1 MVSLFSKP
9 RSGPIGIDFG
19 ARSLKLVQF
28 TADNTRLLEAVRWDF
43 EGTAEDLEQEEL
55 DRRDVEA
62 LTRAREGRSFR
73 GRDVVLCL
81 GPRELF
87 VQNIRVPR
95 GDAIDVERAVQQEAA
110 GRIPFSIADA
120 EIRYVEAGDVR
131 QGDDTLREV
140 ILFACPRDALHRQLN
155 IVQRAGLNPVSVD
168 VEPAALLRA
177 YSQQF
182 RRDDDQHQRVIYVRV
197 GYSHTAVVIAAG
209 QNPLFVKYIDVGGKQ
224 MDEVVAKQLRMGV
237 AEAAALRR
245 HNGDRR
251 ADQQDPEI
259 SRSVASAVRPT
270 VEKLA
275 GELAMCV
282 RYHSVT
288 FRGTPLERMVLAG
301 GEANQILSELLA
313 ERLDLPC
320 DLGDPLRN
328 HTSNGQHG
336 RAGQWDVAAGLAV
349 RQQTKTT

>member
-1 MVSLFSKP
+1 MVTWFSKT

-28 TADNTRLLEAVRWDF
+28 TADNARLLEAVRWDF
-43 EGTAEDLEQEEL
+43 EGAADGADQEEQ
-55 DRRDVEA
+55 DRRTVEA
-62 LTRAREGRSFR
+62 LERVREGRAFR

-87 VQNIRVPR
+87 MQNIRVPR
-95 GDAIDVERAVQQEAA
+95 GDAVDVERAVQQEAA

-120 EIRYVEAGDVR
+120 EIRFIEAGDVR
-131 QGDDTLREV
+131 QGDDVLREV
-140 ILFACPRDALHRQLN
+140 ILFACPRDAITRQLD

-177 YSQQF
+177 YGQQF
-182 RRDDDQHQRVIYVRV
+182 RRDEDQHQRVMYVRM

-209 QNPLFVKYIDVGGKQ
+209 QDPLFVKYIDVGGKQ
-224 MDEVVAKQLRMGV
+224 MDDAVAKQLRLDAG
-237 AEAAALRR
+237 EAAALRR

-251 ADQQDPEI
+251 ADQQDPDI
-259 SRSVASAVRPT
+259 SRSVAAAIRPT

-275 GELAMCV
+275 KELAMCV

-288 FRGTPLERMVLAG
+288 FRGTPLARMVLAG
-301 GEANQILSELLA
+301 GEANQVLSEELA
-313 ERLDLPC
+313 QRLNLTC
-320 DLGDPLRN
+320 DLGDPLRD
-328 HTSNGQHG
+328 HGSTSQRG
-336 RAGQWDVAAGLAV
+336 RAGQWDVATGLAI
-349 RQQTKTT
+349 RQQTQTT